1 MSLHEL
7 LERVKAASGPDREL
21 DAAIHMAVLP
31 DDFASKIMRGDYATH
46 SWRLGSGGV
55 SYVSPN
61 SGGTSGGSHPVAAY
75 TASIDAA
82 VALIERVL
90 PGCEWDVSTASGGRA
105 GYEVEIVRPHGGAW
119 TRPGP
124 TPPLALIAALLEAK
138 IAEDK
143 P

>member
-7 LERVKAASGPDREL
+7 MERVKAESGPDREL
-21 DAAIHMAVLP
+21 DARLWC
-31 DDFASKIMRGDYATH
+31 FAEGAKFSHLARHDAAMIYFIEGKP
-46 SWRLGSGGV
+46 GSCRETGW
-55 SYVSPN
+55 P
-61 SGGTSGGSHPVAAY
+61 TY

-124 TPPLALIAALLEAK
+124 TPALALVAALLEAK
-138 IAEDK
+138 IAEEK